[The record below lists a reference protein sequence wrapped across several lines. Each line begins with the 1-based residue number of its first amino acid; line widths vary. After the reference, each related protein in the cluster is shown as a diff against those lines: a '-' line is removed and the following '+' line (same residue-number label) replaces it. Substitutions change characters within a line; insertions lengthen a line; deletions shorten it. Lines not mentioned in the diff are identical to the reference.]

1 MHLLTKELINLYEMR
16 HRGLKLG
23 DACIYTASLTTEY
36 LWAVGVCLSCP
47 FLLLRTGD
55 AINQRFTC
63 FYTRWMLATYR
74 CLN

>member
-1 MHLLTKELINLYEMR
+1 MPLLRKVPVKLYEMR

-23 DACIYTASLTTEY
+23 NAYIYTATLTAEF